1 MDLESVGVEDRR
13 DDLEVAPVDRRGDGD
28 GLPLAGGRSSGA
40 AAENDREPGVISQEA
55 QEVLDRNRA
64 FLDIDG
70 LSEIVFIGL
79 IFLLGGFTSLGGD
92 GSAFRRLSFATGF
105 FLPGSSFCR
114 RDRIGER

>member
-1 MDLESVGVEDRR
+1 MDLESVGVEDRL
-13 DDLEVAPVDRRGDGD
+13 DDLEVAPVDRSSDGD

-70 LSEIVFIGL
+70 LPEIVLVGL
-79 IFLLGGFTSLGGD
+79 IFLLGGFTFLGCE
-92 GSAFRRLSFATGF
+92 GSAFRRRRVFPARLQL
-105 FLPGSSFCR
+105 LPQGAP
-114 RDRIGER
+114 